1 MLAKTSLECKNLA
14 HNIIG
19 YDHTRWKEV
28 AKEQCAKGITAKFLQ
43 NPLLQ
48 KMLLETGDKVI
59 VECCKD
65 QVWGTGVPL
74 HDGKCLDELL
84 WSNQG
89 IMGEILEQI
98 CHNICCSEDSAPASS
113 SVEPVS
119 VDPNVAGAI
128 SMEVAE
134 PMVPD
139 NQSQE
144 GD

>member
-1 MLAKTSLECKNLA
+1 
-14 HNIIG
+14 
-19 YDHTRWKEV
+19 
-28 AKEQCAKGITAKFLQ
+28 
-43 NPLLQ
+43 
-48 KMLLETGDKVI
+48 MLLETGDKVI

-74 HDGKCLDELL
+74 YDDKYLDESL

-89 IMGEILEQI
+89 IMGEILEPI
-98 CHNICCSEDSAPASS
+98 HHNLRRSEDSAPASS

-119 VDPNVAGAI
+119 VDPNVTGAV

-139 NQSQE
+139 N
-144 GD
+144 

>member
-1 MLAKTSLECKNLA
+1 MNAAKTKY
-14 HNIIG
+14 G
-19 YDHTRWKEV
+19 
-28 AKEQCAKGITAKFLQ
+28 
-43 NPLLQ
+43 
-48 KMLLETGDKVI
+48 
-59 VECCKD
+59 
-65 QVWGTGVPL
+65 GTGVPL
-74 HDGKCLDELL
+74 HDDKCLDELL

-98 CHNICCSEDSAPASS
+98 CHNLRCSEDSAPASS
-113 SVEPVS
+113 SVEPLS